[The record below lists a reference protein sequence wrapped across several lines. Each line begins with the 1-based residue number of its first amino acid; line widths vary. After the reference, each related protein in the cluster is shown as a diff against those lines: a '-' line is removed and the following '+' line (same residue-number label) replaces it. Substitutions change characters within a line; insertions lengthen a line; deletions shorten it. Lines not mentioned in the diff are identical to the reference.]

1 LKSKRTFFTSTQ
13 SNGKK
18 SVQIRFEFIFS
29 DSREVQT
36 DAKKLHGRKL
46 RHKSIEKISPK
57 NQVSDENLGS
67 VVMSLEPGVEKFA
80 FSQLMQ
86 QMAEKYQDKKDVE
99 R

>member
-1 LKSKRTFFTSTQ
+1 M
-13 SNGKK
+13 
-18 SVQIRFEFIFS
+18 
-29 DSREVQT
+29 
-36 DAKKLHGRKL
+36 
-46 RHKSIEKISPK
+46 RHKSREKISPQ

-80 FSQLMQ
+80 FSQLMR